1 MAPEVVKQTSY
12 TRKADIW
19 SLGCLV
25 VEMISGTHPW
35 ANLNQMQ
42 ALFKIG
48 SSAKPTLPDLI
59 SAQAI
64 DFLNKTF
71 EIDHNLRPDA
81 DELLKH
87 PFVTADFS
95 EEDASGG
102 LPGANLS
109 GTTLSSG
116 SSSTNAT
123 PGKGRSKGAG
133 RKRLNTASLNT
144 TASTTTA
151 PPPPSKD

>member
-1 MAPEVVKQTSY
+1 
-12 TRKADIW
+12 
-19 SLGCLV
+19 
-25 VEMISGTHPW
+25 MISGTHPW

-59 SAQAI
+59 SAQAV

-109 GTTLSSG
+109 GTTLTSG

-123 PGKGRSKGAG
+123 PGKARNKGAG
-133 RKRLNTASLNT
+133 RKRMNTGALNTSNAAT
-144 TASTTTA
+144 G